1 MTKHLS
7 EIELE
12 AYRRR
17 TASPE
22 ELLAFNDHIFECD
35 QCFRLVDSPEKLKAA
50 YEAMTKDLEAALLD
64 EHLDYSQVEG
74 YVDGTLDAQD
84 RESVS
89 NHIGDCPQCAS
100 LIQEIA
106 ALKAS
111 IEADVGRTSARSK
124 WNKLAAFLAMPENRL
139 TLGLALF
146 AVVLA
151 IVFWAH
157 AYRMNLHVAALENAI
172 ARIEQNG
179 NDLRRQIEGIS
190 AKRPGGA
197 PLALKDGNR
206 QILIDEKGELLGF
219 DMLPANYRDA
229 LKDALTAGRISI
241 LPPPETTLGQ
251 KGPTLGSRPQG
262 RTFEAL
268 SPAGTAVED
277 TRPVFEWQ
285 PLAGATSYTVFVK
298 DLATGAEIEGQPT
311 GRTTWAS
318 DKPLVR
324 GHQYAWMVE
333 AAIDGQRVRA
343 PAPEKPFAT
352 FRILDEQQAREIS
365 LARKVWGSSH
375 LVMGL
380 VYARAGLAREAE
392 KEFRELVAANPESST
407 ARSLLASVE
416 VKTVNSR
423 RQ

>member
-1 MTKHLS
+1 MKKHPT
-7 EIELE
+7 ETEME
-12 AYRRR
+12 AYRNR

-22 ELLAFNDHIFECD
+22 QLLAINDHIFECD
-35 QCFRLVDSPEKLKAA
+35 QCFRLVDSPEKVQAA
-50 YEAMTKDLEAALLD
+50 YEAVNKYVLLGV
-64 EHLDYSQVEG
+64 EHLDYDQVEG
-74 YVDGTLDAQD
+74 YVDGTLDVEK
-84 RESVS
+84 RESVAV
-89 NHIGDCPQCAS
+89 HIEDCKECAREVR
-100 LIQEIA
+100 EIA
-106 ALKAS
+106 ELKAR
-111 IEADVGRTSARSK
+111 IEADVKSRTRLG
-124 WNKLAAFLAMPENRL
+124 KLAAFLKMPVN
-139 TLGLALF
+139 LF
-146 AVVLA
+146 AVGLAVFTIVLA
-151 IVFWAH
+151 LVFWAH

-251 KGPTLGSRPQG
+251 KGSTLGSRPQG

-298 DLATGAEIEGQPT
+298 DLATGAEIEGRPT
-311 GRTTWAS
+311 GRTTWTS

-352 FRILDEQQAREIS
+352 FRILDERQAQEIS
-365 LARKVWGSSH
+365 LARKAWGSSH

-380 VYARAGLAREAE
+380 VYARAGLEREAE

-416 VKTVNSR
+416 VKTVSGH

>member
-1 MTKHLS
+1 M
-7 EIELE
+7 E
-12 AYRRR
+12 AYRNR

-22 ELLAFNDHIFECD
+22 QLLAINDHIFECD
-35 QCFRLVDSPEKLKAA
+35 QCFRLVDSPEKVQAA
-50 YEAMTKDLEAALLD
+50 YEAVNKYVLLGV
-64 EHLDYSQVEG
+64 EHLDYDQVEG
-74 YVDGTLDAQD
+74 YVDGTLDVEK
-84 RESVS
+84 RESVAV
-89 NHIGDCPQCAS
+89 HIEDCKECAREVR
-100 LIQEIA
+100 EIA
-106 ALKAS
+106 ELKAR
-111 IEADVGRTSARSK
+111 IEADVKSRTTLG
-124 WNKLAAFLAMPENRL
+124 KLAAFLKMPVN
-139 TLGLALF
+139 LF
-146 AVVLA
+146 AVGLAVFTIVLA

-206 QILIDEKGELLGF
+206 QILIDEKGDLLGF

-311 GRTTWAS
+311 GRTTWTS

-352 FRILDEQQAREIS
+352 FRILDERQAQEIS
-365 LARKVWGSSH
+365 LARKAWGSSH

-380 VYARAGLAREAE
+380 VYARAGLEREAE

-416 VKTVNSR
+416 VKTVSGHR
-423 RQ
+423 

>member
-1 MTKHLS
+1 M
-7 EIELE
+7 E
-12 AYRRR
+12 AYRNR

-22 ELLAFNDHIFECD
+22 QLLAINDHIFECD
-35 QCFRLVDSPEKLKAA
+35 QCFRLVDSPEKVQAA
-50 YEAMTKDLEAALLD
+50 YEAVNKYVLLGV
-64 EHLDYSQVEG
+64 EHLDYDQVEG
-74 YVDGTLDAQD
+74 YVDGTLDVEK
-84 RESVS
+84 RESVAV
-89 NHIGDCPQCAS
+89 HIEDCKECAREVR
-100 LIQEIA
+100 EIA
-106 ALKAS
+106 ELKAR
-111 IEADVGRTSARSK
+111 IEADVKSRTTLG
-124 WNKLAAFLAMPENRL
+124 KLAAFLKMPVNLL
-139 TLGLALF
+139 TVGLAFL
-146 AVVLA
+146 VIVCVL
-151 IVFWAH
+151 VFWAH
-157 AYRMNLHVAALENAI
+157 AHRMNLQVAAMESAM
-172 ARIEQNG
+172 ARIDQSV

-219 DMLPANYRDA
+219 DMLPADYRDA
-229 LKDALTAGRISI
+229 LKDALTAGRITI

-251 KGPTLGSRPQG
+251 KGSTLGSRPQG

-285 PLAGATSYTVFVK
+285 PLPGATSYTVFVK

-311 GRTTWAS
+311 GRTTWTS

-365 LARKVWGSSH
+365 LARKAWGSSH

-416 VKTVNSR
+416 VKTVSGHR
-423 RQ
+423 R

>member
-1 MTKHLS
+1 VKKHPT
-7 EIELE
+7 ETEMD
-12 AYRRR
+12 AYRNR

-22 ELLAFNDHIFECD
+22 QLLAINDHIFECD
-35 QCFRLVDSPEKLKAA
+35 QCFRLVDSPEKVQAA
-50 YEAMTKDLEAALLD
+50 YEAANKYVLLGV
-64 EHLDYSQVEG
+64 EHLDYNQVEG
-74 YVDGTLDAQD
+74 YVDGTLDVEK
-84 RESVS
+84 RESVAV
-89 NHIGDCPQCAS
+89 HIKDCKECAREVR
-100 LIQEIA
+100 EIA
-106 ALKAS
+106 ELKAR
-111 IEADVGRTSARSK
+111 IEADVKSRTTLP
-124 WNKLAAFLAMPENRL
+124 KLAAFLKMPVNLL
-139 TLGLALF
+139 TVGLAFL
-146 AVVLA
+146 VIVCVL
-151 IVFWAH
+151 VFWAH
-157 AYRMNLHVAALENAI
+157 AHRMNLQVAAMESAM
-172 ARIEQNG
+172 ARIDQSV

-219 DMLPANYRDA
+219 DTLAANYRDA
-229 LKDALTAGRISI
+229 LKDALTAGSITI

-251 KGPTLGSRPQG
+251 KGSTLGSRPQG

-298 DLATGAEIEGQPT
+298 DLATGSEIEGQPT
-311 GRTTWAS
+311 GRTTWTS

-352 FRILDEQQAREIS
+352 FRILDEQEAREIS
-365 LARKVWGSSH
+365 LARKAWGSSH

-380 VYARAGLAREAE
+380 VYARTGLAREAE

-416 VKTVNSR
+416 AKTISGR
-423 RQ
+423 R

>member
-1 MTKHLS
+1 MKKHPT
-7 EIELE
+7 ETEME
-12 AYRRR
+12 AYRNR

-22 ELLAFNDHIFECD
+22 QLLAINDHIFECD
-35 QCFRLVDSPEKLKAA
+35 QCFRLVDSPEKVQAA
-50 YEAMTKDLEAALLD
+50 YEAVNKYVLLGV
-64 EHLDYSQVEG
+64 EHLDYDQVEG
-74 YVDGTLDAQD
+74 YVDGTLDVEK
-84 RESVS
+84 RESVAV
-89 NHIGDCPQCAS
+89 HIEDCKECAREVR
-100 LIQEIA
+100 EIA
-106 ALKAS
+106 ELKAR
-111 IEADVGRTSARSK
+111 IEADVKSRTTLG
-124 WNKLAAFLAMPENRL
+124 KLAAFLKMPVN
-139 TLGLALF
+139 LF
-146 AVVLA
+146 AVGLAVFTIVLA

-251 KGPTLGSRPQG
+251 KGSTLGSRPQG

-311 GRTTWAS
+311 GRTTWTS

-352 FRILDEQQAREIS
+352 FRILDEQQAQEIS
-365 LARKVWGSSH
+365 LARKAWGSSH

-416 VKTVNSR
+416 AKTISGR

>member
-1 MTKHLS
+1 M
-7 EIELE
+7 E
-12 AYRRR
+12 AYRNR

-22 ELLAFNDHIFECD
+22 QLLAINDHIFECD
-35 QCFRLVDSPEKLKAA
+35 QCFRLVDSPEKVRAA
-50 YEAMTKDLEAALLD
+50 YEAVNKYVLLGV
-64 EHLDYSQVEG
+64 EHLDYDQVEG
-74 YVDGTLDAQD
+74 YVDGTLDVEK
-84 RESVS
+84 RESVAV
-89 NHIGDCPQCAS
+89 HIEDCKECAR
-100 LIQEIA
+100 EVRVIA
-106 ALKAS
+106 ELKAR
-111 IEADVGRTSARSK
+111 IEADVKSRTTLG
-124 WNKLAAFLAMPENRL
+124 KLAAFLKMPVN
-139 TLGLALF
+139 LF
-146 AVVLA
+146 AVGLAFLVIVWVL
-151 IVFWAH
+151 VFWAH
-157 AYRMNLHVAALENAI
+157 AHRMNLQVAAMESAM
-172 ARIEQNG
+172 ARIDQSV

-206 QILIDEKGELLGF
+206 QILIDEKGELLGL

-229 LKDALTAGRISI
+229 LKDALTAGRITI
-241 LPPPETTLGQ
+241 PPPPETTLGQ
-251 KGPTLGSRPQG
+251 KGSTLGSKPQG

-311 GRTTWAS
+311 GRTTWRS
-318 DKPLVR
+318 GKPLVR

-333 AAIDGQRVRA
+333 AAIDGQRARA

-365 LARKVWGSSH
+365 LARKAWGSSH

-416 VKTVNSR
+416 VKTVNGR